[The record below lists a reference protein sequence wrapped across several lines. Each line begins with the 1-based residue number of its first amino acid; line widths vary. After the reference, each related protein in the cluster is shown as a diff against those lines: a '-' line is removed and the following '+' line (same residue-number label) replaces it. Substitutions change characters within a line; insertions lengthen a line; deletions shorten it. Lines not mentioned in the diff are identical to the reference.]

1 MNIYDLKQVC
11 CYKCG
16 KYIGEIHYDAEITM
30 PLCGPCADPIPKGD
44 DKLSYT
50 ASKYGRSLVN
60 TISA

>member
-1 MNIYDLKQVC
+1 MNLYDLKQIY
-11 CYKCG
+11 CYKCE

-30 PLCGPCADPIPKGD
+30 PLCGSCANPMPEGD

-50 ASKYGRSLVN
+50 ASKYGRLIN